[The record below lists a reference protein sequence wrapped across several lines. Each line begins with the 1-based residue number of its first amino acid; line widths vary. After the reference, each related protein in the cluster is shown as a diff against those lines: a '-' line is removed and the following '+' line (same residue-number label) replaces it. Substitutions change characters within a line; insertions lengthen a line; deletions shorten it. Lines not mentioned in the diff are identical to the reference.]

1 MPRWLTKAE
10 VSAEEEAI
18 RQEVT
23 MDITPDSELVPI
35 DGAVAEL
42 TRHGDGT
49 VTAEIRI
56 PGPPVP

>member
-1 MPRWLTKAE
+1 
-10 VSAEEEAI
+10 
-18 RQEVT
+18 
-23 MDITPDSELVPI
+23 MDITVCATGITPDGALVPV

-42 TRHGDGT
+42 TEHGDGT